1 MYGRNRFVGVL
12 ECVSKYLRVSKGG
25 GFLPQVSL
33 VKHMYYLEAP
43 RVPEIDEQTRSP
55 VIPAYDVDG
64 PRLDSAVATT

>member
-1 MYGRNRFVGVL
+1 M
-12 ECVSKYLRVSKGG
+12 SKGG